1 MIDFHT
7 HPVLVEEMVIRYPEL
22 EKAAREVFF
31 IGNRLQ
37 PLETFLLE
45 LDISGLQRAVLLPLE
60 TTRTRGLPIYS
71 NEQIAELVAMAPERF
86 VGFASVDPLA
96 PDAPDRLERAV
107 ADLGLRGLKLSPPSQ
122 EFYPGDRAVYPLY
135 ERAQALGIPVII
147 HAGMS
152 WEPRARLVW
161 GHPLHLEPVLADFP
175 HLRIV
180 ATHFAWPWSLEVAA
194 LALRYPNLY
203 VDTAALYFD
212 NPDDFITDLL
222 VRRVPLTLIEHS
234 LRHQVVFGS
243 NYPRV
248 EIKNMARAVRRVGL
262 SEKTLTMVFEENA
275 LRLLGDSER

>member
-7 HPVLVEEMVIRYPEL
+7 HPVLVEEMVVRHPEL

-45 LDISGLQRAVLLPLE
+45 LDISGLQRAVLLPIE

-96 PDAPDRLERAV
+96 PDAPERLERAV

-122 EFYPGDRAVYPLY
+122 EFYPDDRAVYPLY
-135 ERAQALGIPVII
+135 ERAQALGIPVVI
-147 HAGMS
+147 HTGMS
-152 WEPRARLVW
+152 WEPRARLVR

-175 HLRIV
+175 DLRIV

-203 VDTAALYFD
+203 LDTAALYFD

-248 EIKNMARAVRRVGL
+248 EIKNMARAVRQVGL
-262 SEKTLTMVFEENA
+262 GEKTLRMFFEKNA
-275 LRLLGDSER
+275 LHLLGESER